1 MISMMNNK
9 NNAIQ
14 HVQEVI
20 MLRVLEDKQIF
31 IIVNLH
37 VFHHYSKEMVLK
49 IQLVIRNN
57 VKLLVKK

>member
-9 NNAIQ
+9 NNVIQ

-20 MLRVLEDKQIF
+20 MLKVLEDKQIF
-31 IIVNLH
+31 IIVNHH
-37 VFHHYSKEMVLK
+37 VFHHYSKEMDLK
-49 IQLVIRNN
+49 IQLVIKNN

>member
-9 NNAIQ
+9 NNVIQ

-20 MLRVLEDKQIF
+20 MLKVLEDKQIF
-31 IIVNLH
+31 IIVNHH
-37 VFHHYSKEMVLK
+37 VFHHYSKEMDLK

>member
-1 MISMMNNK
+1 MTNNK
-9 NNAIQ
+9 SNVTQ

-20 MLRVLEDKQIF
+20 MLKLREDKQIF
-31 IIVNLH
+31 ITVNLH

-57 VKLLVKK
+57 VKLLAKK